1 MSTRTTGTPAGAQ
14 GGLGLGEPGVHDG
27 RQPRVQRRE
36 QREALRAAGQHEHLV
51 GPAAVPG
58 GDGVAGAGVGG
69 GGRVAGEVVEGGDE
83 PVAQPARR
91 GVALHVDGEVEQA
104 GGDLGV
110 AVVAQG
116 GRIEIRGSRSS
127 GARRAG
133 ASAAGAG
140 SGASAMERHP
150 TWPPQPRSGSN
161 PGAVVLTPH
170 TIDEETSS
178 PLSALQSR
186 VVPDGT
192 TAHQGEIP

>member
-1 MSTRTTGTPAGAQ
+1 M
-14 GGLGLGEPGVHDG
+14 
-27 RQPRVQRRE
+27 
-36 QREALRAAGQHEHLV
+36 
-51 GPAAVPG
+51 PG
-58 GDGVAGAGVGG
+58 GDGVPGAGVGG
-69 GGRVAGEVVEGGDE
+69 GGRVAGEAVEGGDE

-104 GGDLGV
+104 GRDLGV

-116 GRIEIRGSRSS
+116 GRIEIGEVRVVGCAPCGGVSRGR
-127 GARRAG
+127 GIG
-133 ASAAGAG
+133 GV
-140 SGASAMERHP
+140 RHG
-150 TWPPQPRSGSN
+150 TPPYVALLRPPSGSN

-170 TIDEETSS
+170 TIDGETSS